1 MKKII
6 AIFVLIAAGNFL
18 FAAQPLDNQLPES
31 FRVLRDAV
39 YESDKSEQT
48 IDSLY
53 STAVEFANQNYEG
66 AELLNLISMC
76 DYVKG
81 LDSFYRE
88 DKKNAIKFLDSAIEG
103 SRKSQAINKTASSI
117 TLLTKALFLRSDYD
131 KIGFGIKWVPKIMKI
146 CDEAIQ
152 LNPKY
157 TAAYQMKYAILCY
170 IPAPYGNYKEGAV
183 KMYSLLDDSWAKE
196 KDDYFSI
203 CCCYAYALEK
213 TNRKVEAKEWYK
225 KALTYYPNNKACLK
239 ALADCK

>member
-6 AIFVLIAAGNFL
+6 AIFILIAAGNFL
-18 FAAQPLDNQLPES
+18 FATQPLDNQLPES

-88 DKKNAIKFLDSAIEG
+88 DKKNAIKFLKG
-103 SRKSQAINKTASSI
+103 INVFQ
-117 TLLTKALFLRSDYD
+117 LVTKFNNYTNLRCNMSM
-131 KIGFGIKWVPKIMKI
+131 I
-146 CDEAIQ
+146 
-152 LNPKY
+152 
-157 TAAYQMKYAILCY
+157 
-170 IPAPYGNYKEGAV
+170 V
-183 KMYSLLDDSWAKE
+183 K
-196 KDDYFSI
+196 
-203 CCCYAYALEK
+203 
-213 TNRKVEAKEWYK
+213 K
-225 KALTYYPNNKACLK
+225 KAVFNG
-239 ALADCK
+239 